1 MKRSNT
7 IARRL
12 EVVVGSIAL
21 AIVGAMFALAAVCQP
36 AEVGWQLS
44 RARGFFTNRPAL

>member
-1 MKRSNT
+1 MKRSST
-7 IARRL
+7 IAHRL

-21 AIVGAMFALAAVCQP
+21 AMVGAMLAIAAVCQP

-44 RARGFFTNRPAL
+44 RARVFFTNRPAL